1 MTQPSIDVISA
12 RRAWRRIAPLLAAAA
27 ASLLVLSGCAS
38 KPPHARRQAS
48 ATTSTSSGGAVPTDF
63 APESLTAVGER
74 DYWLL
79 GRVPCNRT
87 RCHAILHTTD
97 GGKSFV
103 SMAAPPLPENGS
115 VPMLRFAD
123 RRDGFAYVLQVGG
136 VLYATHDGGARWVRL
151 TIGDVLQFTTAGR
164 HAYAI
169 TARCSTVR
177 CRHYRFQRTLVTG
190 NRWAATALPFTA
202 DGSLFGLAAR
212 GPKVL
217 LLGTRASKGAMA
229 HDELGRSSNGGR
241 TFITG
246 PGPCYA
252 GLGGELAPGSPR
264 VIWAVCPTGLLAGAW
279 RSIDGGVSFARL
291 KTPALAN
298 SALVAPASERVAV
311 LFGNGAGARL
321 LRTTD
326 GGGTWTA
333 AKTPRAATDIQSV
346 DFSSAKVGAVLVQ
359 VRGRQTNVFWRTTDG
374 GAVWSQV
381 PLR

>member
-1 MTQPSIDVISA
+1 VTGHSTIE
-12 RRAWRRIAPLLAAAA
+12 
-27 ASLLVLSGCAS
+27 
-38 KPPHARRQAS
+38 
-48 ATTSTSSGGAVPTDF
+48 TSTSSRGAVPTDF
-63 APESLTAVGER
+63 APESLAAVGDR

-79 GRVPCNRT
+79 GRVPCSGT

-97 GGKSFV
+97 RGKSFV
-103 SMAAPPLPENGS
+103 SMAAPPMPENGS

-123 RRDGFAYVLQVGG
+123 RRDGFAYVPQVGG

-151 TIGDVLQFTTAGR
+151 TIGDVLQFTTAGG

-177 CRHYRFQRTLVTG
+177 CGHYRFQRALVTA
-190 NRWAATALPFTA
+190 NRWDATALPFAT

-212 GPKVL
+212 GPKVW
-217 LLGTRASKGAMA
+217 LLGTRASKGAMT
-229 HDELGRSSNGGR
+229 HDELARSSNGGR

-246 PGPCYA
+246 PGPCYP
-252 GLGGELAPGSPR
+252 GLGGELAPGSPK

-298 SALVAPASERVAV
+298 SALIAPASERVAV

-326 GGGTWTA
+326 GGRTWTA

-346 DFSSAKVGAVLVQ
+346 DFSSAAVGAALVQ
-359 VRGRQTNVFWRTTDG
+359 VRGSQTNVFWRTTDG
-374 GAVWSQV
+374 GTEWSQV